1 MASSWFLHEGFALLA
16 GWSQPTLEAA
26 RLSHRAEDDLHAVP
40 ISMFRPYETYRK
52 FSKPDLR
59 LRQAVGCGAAA
70 RAADDTE
77 V

>member
-26 RLSHRAEDDLHAVP
+26 RLSHRAEDDLHA
-40 ISMFRPYETYRK
+40 
-52 FSKPDLR
+52 PDLR